1 MGRVLATEKS
11 PTYKERDLPFR
22 SVHTYPTYP
31 TYPTGQPISS
41 SSLTSSALTA
51 YSNSDTGVTLLAR
64 QGERQVVAV
73 GGQSVFGQLALP
85 SPFLNRHEKLRYS
98 WAVGL
103 GVAEGRNMQFKRAS
117 NGVWYLWATW
127 DNVEVTSIGV

>member
-1 MGRVLATEKS
+1 MGRVLATEKG
-11 PTYKERDLPFR
+11 PTCKEGDLPFR
-22 SVHTYPTYP
+22 SVR

-127 DNVEVTSIGV
+127 DNEVTSIGV